1 MRVVGRW
8 GRWLKPDF
16 FTLNNTL
23 NSDAA
28 PNNKQTFGGFL
39 LFSEGS
45 WYAGKQTG
53 NKIIVFLVKNGAK
66 LPVYIVLSN
75 QTNLQ
80 MILEQ

>member
-1 MRVVGRW
+1 MQ
-8 GRWLKPDF
+8 LQI
-16 FTLNNTL
+16 T
-23 NSDAA
+23 
-28 PNNKQTFGGFL
+28 NKLSVRSGFL